1 MKYQLKALFLVV
13 LVLSAGGLARGQ
25 QTRETSE
32 DLPNVVVAVAPN
44 YFPLALLSHAS
55 GEVVIE
61 VKINSLG
68 VVTSADAISGI
79 PVLVGG
85 SRQVARHWRF
95 AANSDGK
102 RMRTARITFVYRLVA
117 KDTPID
123 ELFPIFKP
131 PYRVEIAHVIS
142 EERVSP

>member
-32 DLPNVVVAVAPN
+32 DLPNVVVAVAPS
-44 YFPLALLSHAS
+44 YFPLALSSHTS

-68 VVTSADAISGI
+68 AVTSADAISGN

-85 SRQVARHWRF
+85 SRQVARRWKF
-95 AANSDGK
+95 VSISDEK
-102 RMRTARITFVYRLVA
+102 RIRTARITFVYRLVA